1 MEDDPV
7 IRYPMNF
14 AAAMPALAAS
24 AAMIARLPD
33 PADMLALLGLIAWYR

>member
-14 AAAMPALAAS
+14 ATAIPALANN
-24 AAMIARLPD
+24 AAMIARVPD
-33 PADMLALLGLIAWYR
+33 PADMRALPE